1 MNYLLRNGQ
10 TPYYGYGMP
19 NNDMTATVGSFL
31 GQPLNSYQPVDIAS
45 SYDMGYN
52 PGDMSTVGAIINT
65 PSAVEPLPI
74 GFTQDPRAWAEG
86 LYSKPRTNFVDPVV
100 ASANNTLNQLGE
112 GTKETLDSTKL
123 AWGDMDLS
131 QRIGTVGGVFKDLYG
146 LYNANQQLN
155 VAKDTLDFN
164 KKTWNQRW
172 DAQAKMTNSQLSD
185 RQARR
190 VQTAT
195 INGNA
200 NSVDSV
206 SDYMKKYG
214 V

>member
-1 MNYLLRNGQ
+1 MNYLSRKGQ
-10 TPYYGYGMP
+10 IPYYGYGMP

-31 GQPLNSYQPVDIAS
+31 GQPLNSYQPVDVAS
-45 SYDMGYN
+45 SYDMSYN
-52 PGDMSTVGAIINT
+52 PGDMSTVGAVINT
-65 PSAVEPLPI
+65 PGVVQPLSVSNSAMNQISEAV
-74 GFTQDPRAWAEG
+74 
-86 LYSKPRTNFVDPVV
+86 KPTI
-100 ASANNTLNQLGE
+100 
-112 GTKETLDSTKL
+112 DSTKL

-131 QRIGTVGGVFKDLYG
+131 QRIGTVGGVLKDLYG

-155 VAKDTLDFN
+155 VAKDTLNFN

-190 VQTAT
+190 VQSAT

>member
-1 MNYLLRNGQ
+1 MNYLSRKGQ
-10 TPYYGYGMP
+10 VPYYGYGMP

-31 GQPLNSYQPVDIAS
+31 GQPLNGYQPVDVAS
-45 SYDMGYN
+45 SYDISYN

-65 PSAVEPLPI
+65 PSAIEPLPI

-86 LYSKPRTNFVDPVV
+86 LYSKTRTDFVDPVV

-112 GTKETLDSTKL
+112 GAKETLDSTKV
-123 AWGDMDLS
+123 AWDKMDLGD
-131 QRIGTVGGVFKDLYG
+131 QIKTVTGAIKDLYG
-146 LYNANQQLN
+146 LYNANQQLG

-172 DAQAKMTNSQLSD
+172 DAQAKATNAQLAD

-190 VQTAT
+190 VQSAT

-200 NSVDSV
+200 NSVTSV

>member
-1 MNYLLRNGQ
+1 MNYLSRNGQ
-10 TPYYGYGMP
+10 VPYYGYGMP
-19 NNDMTATVGSFL
+19 NNDITATVGSFL
-31 GQPLNSYQPVDIAS
+31 GQPLNSYQPVDVAS
-45 SYDMGYN
+45 SYDMSYN
-52 PGDMSTVGAIINT
+52 SGDTSTVGSIINT
-65 PSAVEPLPI
+65 PSAVEPLSI
-74 GFTQDPRAWAEG
+74 GITQDPRAWAEG
-86 LYSKPRTNFVDPVV
+86 LYSKARTNFAGPVI
-100 ASANNTLNQLGE
+100 AKGYDTLNQFGE
-112 GTKETLDSTKL
+112 GTKETVDSTKL
-123 AWGDMDLS
+123 AWGNMDLS
-131 QRIGTVGGVFKDLYG
+131 QRIGTVGGVLKDLYG
-146 LYNANQQLN
+146 LYNANQQLG

-200 NSVDSV
+200 NSVGSV

>member
-1 MNYLLRNGQ
+1 
-10 TPYYGYGMP
+10 
-19 NNDMTATVGSFL
+19 MTATVGSFL
-31 GQPLNSYQPVDIAS
+31 GQPLNSYQPVNVAS
-45 SYDMGYN
+45 SYDMSYN
-52 PGDMSTVGAIINT
+52 PGDTSTVGAIINT
-65 PSAVEPLPI
+65 PSAIEPLSI
-74 GFTQDPRAWAEG
+74 GITQDPRAWAEG
-86 LYSKPRTNFVDPVV
+86 LYSKARTNIVDPVV

-112 GTKETLDSTKL
+112 GAKETLDSTKV
-123 AWGDMDLS
+123 AWDKMDLGD
-131 QRIGTVGGVFKDLYG
+131 QIKTVTGAIKDLYG
-146 LYNANQQLN
+146 LYNANQQLG

-172 DAQAKMTNSQLSD
+172 DAQAKATNAQLAD

-190 VQTAT
+190 VQSAT

-200 NSVDSV
+200 NSVISV

>member
-1 MNYLLRNGQ
+1 MNYLSRKGQ
-10 TPYYGYGMP
+10 IPYYGYGMP

-31 GQPLNSYQPVDIAS
+31 GQPLNSYQPVDVAS
-45 SYDMGYN
+45 SYDMSYN

-65 PSAVEPLPI
+65 PSAVEPLSI
-74 GFTQDPRAWAEG
+74 GFTQ
-86 LYSKPRTNFVDPVV
+86 NPV
-100 ASANNTLNQLGE
+100 ANQLGE
-112 GTKETLDSTKL
+112 AIKPTVDSTKL

-155 VAKDTLDFN
+155 VAKDTLNFN
-164 KKTWNQRW
+164 KQTWNQRW

>member
-1 MNYLLRNGQ
+1 
-10 TPYYGYGMP
+10 
-19 NNDMTATVGSFL
+19 MTATVGSFL

-45 SYDMGYN
+45 SYDMSYN
-52 PGDMSTVGAIINT
+52 PGDMSSVGAIINT
-65 PSAVEPLPI
+65 PSAVQPLSI
-74 GFTQDPRAWAEG
+74 GITQDPRAWRDG
-86 LYSKPRTNFVDPVV
+86 LISKVGSNFTDPVV

-112 GTKETLDSTKL
+112 GVKPTIDSTKL
-123 AWGDMDLS
+123 AWGNMDLS
-131 QRIGTVGGVFKDLYG
+131 QRIGTVGGVLKDLYG
-146 LYNANQQLN
+146 LYNANQQLG
-155 VAKDTLDFN
+155 VAKDTLNFN
-164 KKTWNQRW
+164 KQSWNQRW